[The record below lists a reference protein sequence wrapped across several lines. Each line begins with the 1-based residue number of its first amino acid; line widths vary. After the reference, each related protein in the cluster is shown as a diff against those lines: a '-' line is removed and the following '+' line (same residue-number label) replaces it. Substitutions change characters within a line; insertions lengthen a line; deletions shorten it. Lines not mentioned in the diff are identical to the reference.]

1 MRGNGRSRVS
11 RKTRPSEAKRRL
23 CPNRV
28 VPERQVQRA
37 TVWAASEETAKGRA
51 GPPGSRRLWHLL
63 AVRAPGR
70 QLFPEPGFIDVHKER
85 NFTRVSAVF
94 FLPRCPPT
102 CLSLQPG
109 PGVRWPRSSRAASET
124 NCAVSA
130 CAGARGREADMAR
143 HREARGSQSHP
154 LTSASREGSD
164 ILDLGTG
171 DGGRGL
177 GAGPAGGRPRS
188 ALLVLAQP
196 CSMETPRSRRR
207 AAGASPRGPPPARP
221 PAPATRNPAAAPKRR
236 STMHFYTQQV
246 RAPRRGP
253 GSFCPSPCRVHRG
266 QEGLGAGS
274 LSRDVEVQ
282 GKSRP

>member
-1 MRGNGRSRVS
+1 M
-11 RKTRPSEAKRRL
+11 
-23 CPNRV
+23 
-28 VPERQVQRA
+28 
-37 TVWAASEETAKGRA
+37 WAASEETAKGRA

-85 NFTRVSAVF
+85 NFTLVSAVF

-130 CAGARGREADMAR
+130 CAGTRGREADMAR
-143 HREARGSQSHP
+143 HLEARGSQSHP

-177 GAGPAGGRPRS
+177 GGK
-188 ALLVLAQP
+188 V
-196 CSMETPRSRRR
+196 
-207 AAGASPRGPPPARP
+207 
-221 PAPATRNPAAAPKRR
+221 
-236 STMHFYTQQV
+236 
-246 RAPRRGP
+246 
-253 GSFCPSPCRVHRG
+253 
-266 QEGLGAGS
+266 QEGEDLCILMAD
-274 LSRDVEVQ
+274 SRCCMAEAKRILQ
-282 GKSRP
+282 SNYSPIKNKLIKS